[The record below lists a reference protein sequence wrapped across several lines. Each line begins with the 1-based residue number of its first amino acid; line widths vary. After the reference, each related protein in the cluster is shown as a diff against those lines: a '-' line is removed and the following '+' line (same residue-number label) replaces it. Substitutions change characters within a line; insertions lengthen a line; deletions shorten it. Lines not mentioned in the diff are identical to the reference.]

1 MSDSNKS
8 RNENGN
14 DNKTK
19 NDNGNGNNKNKD
31 GNKNV
36 NKSTNINEN
45 KNNNKNVS
53 KSTNINE
60 NKNNNKNVNKGT
72 NMNENK
78 NNNGNVNNKNMN
90 ENKNVN
96 KKNYSAD
103 ELLQYAYKHN
113 QVPVVLFAK
122 DKECRYIYTSEIE
135 PLIKGG
141 EEHSILGKT
150 DMDIQYDPELGKT
163 YYEQDKEIMRTG
175 KSCHCY
181 SEFIQD
187 GRIIYKE
194 IAKNP
199 VYSNGEII
207 GVCGVVSDV
216 TELMNMKQKFENLT
230 LFDALTGLYNRNYF
244 LKHDFDKVTCLPCTY
259 IMCDCNNL
267 KEVND
272 QIGHE
277 AGDRYI
283 REAAELLESVV
294 PDNGICA
301 RWGGDEFLLIIPEC
315 DYGKSKVFV
324 AEIEK
329 KQRIQSESMPY
340 MEIAVGVCVRYD
352 INQPETEA
360 IQQAD
365 QNMYVDKKRKKAE
378 KWK

>member
-8 RNENGN
+8 RNGNGN

-19 NDNGNGNNKNKD
+19 NDNGNENNK
-31 GNKNV
+31 NKNV

-45 KNNNKNVS
+45 G
-53 KSTNINE
+53 
-60 NKNNNKNVNKGT
+60 NNKNVNKGT
-72 NMNENK
+72 NMNKNQK
-78 NNNGNVNNKNMN
+78 NNENVNNNMN

-96 KKNYSAD
+96 KKKYSAD
-103 ELLQYAYKHN
+103 ELLQYAYKNN

-135 PLIKGG
+135 PLIKSG

-150 DMDIQYDPELGKT
+150 DMDIHYDPELGKT

-244 LKHDFDKVTCLPCTY
+244 LKHDFDKATCLPCTY

-315 DYGKSKVFV
+315 DYGKSKAFV
-324 AEIEK
+324 EEIEE

-352 INQPETEA
+352 INQPEAEA

>member
-1 MSDSNKS
+1 MCDSGKS
-8 RNENGN
+8 
-14 DNKTK
+14 K
-19 NDNGNGNNKNKD
+19 
-31 GNKNV
+31 
-36 NKSTNINEN
+36 
-45 KNNNKNVS
+45 
-53 KSTNINE
+53 
-60 NKNNNKNVNKGT
+60 
-72 NMNENK
+72 
-78 NNNGNVNNKNMN
+78 N

-96 KKNYSAD
+96 ESESKDKNKYNSKNVNESKNKDKNKYNSKNVNGNKNNDKNKNENMSKNKKKYSAD
-103 ELLQYAYKHN
+103 ELLKYAYKHN

-135 PLIKGG
+135 SLIKGG

-150 DMDIQYDPELGKT
+150 DMDIHYDPELGKT
-163 YYEQDKEIMRTG
+163 YYEQDKEIIRTG

-199 VYSNGEII
+199 VYSDGEII

-230 LFDALTGLYNRNYF
+230 LFDTLTGLYNRNYF
-244 LKHDFDKVTCLPCTY
+244 LKHDFDKATCLPCTY

-301 RWGGDEFLLIIPEC
+301 RWGGDEFLLIIPDC
-315 DYGKSKVFV
+315 DYGKSKLFV
-324 AEIEK
+324 KEIEE

-352 INQPETEA
+352 INQPEAEA